1 MKYEKYK
8 DLYTQFLISEKNLS
22 RNSVNNYLVDLDQF
36 FYTEDTKVRDL
47 NAKIKLYIINLR
59 KKNLKTSSINR
70 KISALKNFLKFLHT
84 EKIIEQI
91 DFKEFE
97 SLSNLKKK
105 FQKLYQKLQME
116 QIFINLYNSK
126 QTNKELY
133 ILVLKLIYLSGLRI
147 SEALN
152 LKWSDINYQ
161 DNSIYVYG
169 KGSKERKVFIIKDYL
184 DNLKNLGKKN
194 QFIFVLNNKKISA
207 RSVNKFL
214 ENCYNDS
221 IIKDK
226 LSSHVF
232 RHSFATTMLE
242 NNADI
247 RHIQKLLGHS
257 SISTTEI
264 YTKVAKSMKKRVLDS
279 YHPLKNKL

>member
-22 RNSVNNYLVDLDQF
+22 KNSLNNYLVDLDQF
-36 FYTEDTKVRDL
+36 FFDQDS
-47 NAKIKLYIINLR
+47 NSSNINIKIKTYIAQLR
-59 KKNLKTSSINR
+59 KRNLKTSSVNR
-70 KISALKNFLKFLHT
+70 KISTLKNYLKFLHT
-84 EKIIEQI
+84 EKIIDQI
-91 DFKEFE
+91 DFQEFE
-97 SLSNLKKK
+97 SLSSVKKIPK
-105 FQKLYQKLQME
+105 AISKSQME
-116 QIFINLYNSK
+116 QIFEDLKKSK
-126 QTNKELY
+126 QTNAGLY
-133 ILVLKLIYLSGLRI
+133 ILILKLIYLSGLRI

-152 LKWSDINYQ
+152 LKWSDINHQ

-169 KGSKERKVFIIKDYL
+169 KGSKERKVFIINDYL
-184 DNLKNLGKKN
+184 VQLKNLDKNN
-194 QFIFVLNNKKISA
+194 QFVFTINKKKIST

-214 ENCYNDS
+214 QNCYDNS
-221 IIKDK
+221 LIKNK
-226 LSSHVF
+226 LSSHIF

>member
-22 RNSVNNYLVDLDQF
+22 KNSLNNYLVDLDQF
-36 FYTEDTKVRDL
+36 FFDQDSNTS
-47 NAKIKLYIINLR
+47 NINIKIKTYIAQLR
-59 KKNLKTSSINR
+59 KRNLKTSSVNR
-70 KISALKNFLKFLHT
+70 KISTLKNYLKFLHT
-84 EKIIEQI
+84 EKIIDQI
-91 DFKEFE
+91 DFQEFE
-97 SLSNLKKK
+97 SLSSFKKIPK
-105 FQKLYQKLQME
+105 AISKSQME
-116 QIFINLYNSK
+116 QIFEDLKKSK
-126 QTNKELY
+126 QTNAWLY
-133 ILVLKLIYLSGLRI
+133 ILILKLIYLSGLRI

-169 KGSKERKVFIIKDYL
+169 KGLKERKVFIIKNYL
-184 DNLKNLGKKN
+184 VQLRNLKKN
-194 QFIFVLNNKKISA
+194 NQYIFTINKKRISS

-214 ENCYNDS
+214 QNCYDNS
-221 IIKDK
+221 LIKNK
-226 LSSHVF
+226 LSSHIF

>member
-22 RNSVNNYLVDLDQF
+22 KISVNNYLVDLDQF
-36 FYTEDTKVRDL
+36 FFTEDTKVSDL
-47 NAKIKLYIINLR
+47 NSKIKSYIVDLR

-84 EKIIEQI
+84 EKIIDHI
-91 DFKEFE
+91 DLKEFE
-97 SLSNLKKK
+97 SLSNLKKIPK
-105 FQKLYQKLQME
+105 AIPKLQME

-126 QTNKELY
+126 LPNKELY
-133 ILVLKLIYLSGLRI
+133 ISVLKLIYLSGLRI

-169 KGSKERKVFIIKDYL
+169 KGSKERKVYIIKDFL
-184 DNLKNLGKKN
+184 DHLKNLEKKN
-194 QFIFVLNNKKISA
+194 KFLFTLNNKKISA

-226 LSSHVF
+226 MSSHVF

-264 YTKVAKSMKKRVLDS
+264 YTKVAKSMKKRVLDA

>member
-22 RNSVNNYLVDLDQF
+22 RISVNNYLVDLDQF
-36 FYTEDTKVRDL
+36 FFTEDTKVNDL
-47 NAKIKLYIINLR
+47 NAKIKSYIVYLR
-59 KKNLKTSSINR
+59 KNNLKTSSINR

-91 DFKEFE
+91 DFQEFE
-97 SLSNLKKK
+97 SLSNLKKIPK
-105 FQKLYQKLQME
+105 AITKLQME

-169 KGSKERKVFIIKDYL
+169 KGSKERKVYIIKDYL
-184 DNLKNLGKKN
+184 DYLKNLVKKN
-194 QFIFVLNNKKISA
+194 QFVFALNNKKISA

-264 YTKVAKSMKKRVLDS
+264 YTKVAKSMKKKVLDS

>member
-22 RNSVNNYLVDLDQF
+22 KNSLNNYLVDLDQF
-36 FYTEDTKVRDL
+36 FFDQDS
-47 NAKIKLYIINLR
+47 NSSNINIKIKTYIAQLR
-59 KKNLKTSSINR
+59 KRNLKTSSVNR
-70 KISALKNFLKFLHT
+70 KISTLKNYLKFLHT
-84 EKIIEQI
+84 EKIIDQI
-91 DFKEFE
+91 DFQEFE
-97 SLSNLKKK
+97 SLSSIKKIPK
-105 FQKLYQKLQME
+105 AISKSQME
-116 QIFINLYNSK
+116 QIFEDLKKSK
-126 QTNKELY
+126 QTNAGLY
-133 ILVLKLIYLSGLRI
+133 ILILKLIYLSGLRI

-152 LKWSDINYQ
+152 LKWSDINHQ

-169 KGSKERKVFIIKDYL
+169 KGSKERKVFIINDYL
-184 DNLKNLGKKN
+184 IQLKNLEKN
-194 QFIFVLNNKKISA
+194 NQYIFTINKKKIST

-214 ENCYNDS
+214 QNCYDNS
-221 IIKDK
+221 LIKNK
-226 LSSHVF
+226 LSSHIF

>member
-22 RNSVNNYLVDLDQF
+22 RISVNNYLVDLDQF
-36 FYTEDTKVRDL
+36 FFTDYTKARDL
-47 NAKIKLYIINLR
+47 NIKIKSYITNLR
-59 KKNLKTSSINR
+59 EKKLKTSSINR
-70 KISALKNFLKFLHT
+70 KISALKNFLKFLHS

-91 DFKEFE
+91 DFQEFE
-97 SLSNLKKK
+97 SLSNTKKIPK
-105 FQKLYQKLQME
+105 AIPKSLME
-116 QIFINLYNSK
+116 QTFINLYKSK

-152 LKWSDINYQ
+152 LKWSDINHQ

-169 KGSKERKVFIIKDYL
+169 KGSKERKVFIIKDFL
-184 DNLKNLGKKN
+184 DHLKNLDKEN
-194 QFIFVLNNKKISA
+194 QFIFMLNKKKISA

-214 ENCYNDS
+214 ENCYNES

-279 YHPLKNKL
+279 YHPLKNKI

>member
-22 RNSVNNYLVDLDQF
+22 RNSVNNYLIDLDQF
-36 FYTEDTKVRDL
+36 FFTEDTKVNHL
-47 NAKIKLYIINLR
+47 NAKIKLYITNLR
-59 KKNLKTSSINR
+59 KKNLKISSINR
-70 KISALKNFLKFLHT
+70 KISSLKNFLKFLHT
-84 EKIIEQI
+84 EKIIDQI

-97 SLSNLKKK
+97 SLSNLKKIPK
-105 FQKLYQKLQME
+105 AIPKAQME

-133 ILVLKLIYLSGLRI
+133 ILILKLIYLSGLRI

-152 LKWSDINYQ
+152 LKWSDINLQ

-169 KGSKERKVFIIKDYL
+169 KGSKERKVYIIKDFL
-184 DNLKNLGKKN
+184 DHLKNLDKKN
-194 QFIFVLNNKKISA
+194 QFVFTLNSKKISA

-214 ENCYNDS
+214 ENCFNDL
-221 IIKDK
+221 IINHR

>member
-1 MKYEKYK
+1 MKYENYK

-36 FYTEDTKVRDL
+36 FNTENIKVGDL
-47 NAKIKLYIINLR
+47 NANIKSYITNLR
-59 KKNLKTSSINR
+59 KKNLKISSINR
-70 KISALKNFLKFLHT
+70 KISTLKNFLKFLQT
-84 EKIIEQI
+84 EKIIEKI
-91 DFKEFE
+91 DFQVFE
-97 SLSNLKKK
+97 SLSNLKKIPK
-105 FQKLYQKLQME
+105 AISKLQME
-116 QIFINLYNSK
+116 QIFMNLYNSK

-152 LKWSDINYQ
+152 LKWSDINHQ

-169 KGSKERKVFIIKDYL
+169 KGSKERKVYIIKDFL
-184 DNLKNLGKKN
+184 DHLKNLDKKN
-194 QFIFVLNNKKISA
+194 QYVFTLNSKKISA

-226 LSSHVF
+226 MSSHVF

>member
-22 RNSVNNYLVDLDQF
+22 KNSLNNYLVDLDQF
-36 FYTEDTKVRDL
+36 FFDQDSNTS
-47 NAKIKLYIINLR
+47 NINIKIKTYIAQLR
-59 KKNLKTSSINR
+59 KRNLKTSSVNR
-70 KISALKNFLKFLHT
+70 KISTLKNYLKFLHT
-84 EKIIEQI
+84 EKIIDQI
-91 DFKEFE
+91 DFQEFE
-97 SLSNLKKK
+97 SLSSVKKIPK
-105 FQKLYQKLQME
+105 AISKSQME
-116 QIFINLYNSK
+116 QIFEDLRKSK
-126 QTNKELY
+126 QTNAGLY
-133 ILVLKLIYLSGLRI
+133 ILILKLIYLSGLRI

-152 LKWSDINYQ
+152 LKWSDINHQ

-169 KGSKERKVFIIKDYL
+169 KGSKERKVFIINDYL
-184 DNLKNLGKKN
+184 VQLKNLEKN
-194 QFIFVLNNKKISA
+194 NQYVFTINKKKIST

-214 ENCYNDS
+214 QNCYDNS
-221 IIKDK
+221 LIKNK
-226 LSSHVF
+226 LSSHIF

>member
-1 MKYEKYK
+1 MK
-8 DLYTQFLISEKNLS
+8 
-22 RNSVNNYLVDLDQF
+22 NSNQI
-36 FYTEDTKVRDL
+36 
-47 NAKIKLYIINLR
+47 NA
-59 KKNLKTSSINR
+59 SI
-70 KISALKNFLKFLHT
+70 
-84 EKIIEQI
+84 
-91 DFKEFE
+91 
-97 SLSNLKKK
+97 
-105 FQKLYQKLQME
+105 
-116 QIFINLYNSK
+116 
-126 QTNKELY
+126 Y
-133 ILVLKLIYLSGLRI
+133 ILILKLIYLSGLRI

-169 KGSKERKVFIIKDYL
+169 KGSKERKVYIIKDYL
-184 DNLKNLGKKN
+184 FQLKILEKN
-194 QFIFVLNNKKISA
+194 HQFIFTINKNRISS

-214 ENCYNDS
+214 ENCYNSS
-221 IIKDK
+221 IIEFK
-226 LSSHVF
+226 LSTHIF

-264 YTKVAKSMKKRVLDS
+264 YTKVVKSMKKRVLDS

>member
-22 RNSVNNYLVDLDQF
+22 KNSLNNYLVDLDQF
-36 FYTEDTKVRDL
+36 FFDQDSKSS
-47 NAKIKLYIINLR
+47 NINIQIKKYIAQLR
-59 KKNLKTSSINR
+59 KKNLKTSSVNR
-70 KISALKNFLKFLHT
+70 KISTLKNYLKFLHT
-84 EKIIEQI
+84 EKIIDQI

-97 SLSNLKKK
+97 SVSSVKKIPK
-105 FQKLYQKLQME
+105 AISKSQME
-116 QIFINLYNSK
+116 QIFEDLKKSK
-126 QTNKELY
+126 QTNAGLY
-133 ILVLKLIYLSGLRI
+133 ILILKLIYLSGLRI

-152 LKWSDINYQ
+152 LKWSDINNQ

-169 KGSKERKVFIIKDYL
+169 KGSKERKVFIINDYL
-184 DNLKNLGKKN
+184 VQLKNLEKN
-194 QFIFVLNNKKISA
+194 NQYIFTINKKKIST

-214 ENCYNDS
+214 QNCYDNS
-221 IIKDK
+221 LIKNK
-226 LSSHVF
+226 LSSHIF

>member
-8 DLYTQFLISEKNLS
+8 DLYIQFLISEKNLS
-22 RNSVNNYLVDLDQF
+22 RVSVNNYLVDLDQF
-36 FYTEDTKVRDL
+36 FSTKDTKVSNL
-47 NAKIKLYIINLR
+47 NAKIKSYIANLR
-59 KKNLKTSSINR
+59 NKNFKTSSINR
-70 KISALKNFLKFLHT
+70 KISSLKNFLKFLHT

-91 DFKEFE
+91 DLQEFE
-97 SLSNLKKK
+97 SLSNLKKIPK
-105 FQKLYQKLQME
+105 AISKLQME
-116 QIFINLYNSK
+116 QIFMNLYNSK

-152 LKWSDINYQ
+152 LKWSDINHQ
-161 DNSIYVYG
+161 DNSIYIYG
-169 KGSKERKVFIIKDYL
+169 KGSKERKVFITKDFL
-184 DNLKNLGKKN
+184 DLLKNLGKKN
-194 QFIFVLNNKKISA
+194 QFVFALNNKKISA

>member
-22 RNSVNNYLVDLDQF
+22 QNSLNNYLVDLDQF
-36 FYTEDTKVRDL
+36 FLDQDINSSNITI
-47 NAKIKLYIINLR
+47 KIKKYISQLR

-70 KISALKNFLKFLHT
+70 KISSLKNYIKFLHT
-84 EKIIEQI
+84 EKVIDQI
-91 DFKEFE
+91 DLQEFE
-97 SLSNLKKK
+97 SLSSFKKIPK
-105 FQKLYQKLQME
+105 AISKLQME
-116 QIFINLYNSK
+116 QIFEDLNNSN
-126 QTNKELY
+126 QTNAVLY
-133 ILVLKLIYLSGLRI
+133 ILILKLIYLSGLRI

-152 LKWSDINYQ
+152 LKWSDINHH

-169 KGSKERKVFIIKDYL
+169 KGSKERKVFIISDYL
-184 DNLKNLGKKN
+184 DKLKNLEKN
-194 QFIFVLNNKKISA
+194 NHYIFTINKKKIST

-214 ENCYNDS
+214 QNCYDS
-221 IIKDK
+221 SVIKNK
-226 LSSHVF
+226 LSSHIF

-264 YTKVAKSMKKRVLDS
+264 YTKVVKSMKKRVLDS

>member
-22 RNSVNNYLVDLDQF
+22 KNSLNNYLVDLDQF
-36 FYTEDTKVRDL
+36 FFDQDSNTS
-47 NAKIKLYIINLR
+47 NINIKIKMYIAQLR
-59 KKNLKTSSINR
+59 KRNLKTSSVNR
-70 KISALKNFLKFLHT
+70 KISTLKNYLKFLHT
-84 EKIIEQI
+84 EKIIDQI
-91 DFKEFE
+91 DFQEFE
-97 SLSNLKKK
+97 SLSTVKKIPK
-105 FQKLYQKLQME
+105 AISKSQME
-116 QIFINLYNSK
+116 QIFEDLKKSK
-126 QTNKELY
+126 QTNAGLY
-133 ILVLKLIYLSGLRI
+133 ILILKLIYLSGLRI

-152 LKWSDINYQ
+152 LKWSDINHQ

-169 KGSKERKVFIIKDYL
+169 KGSKERKVFIINDYL
-184 DNLKNLGKKN
+184 IQLKNLEKN
-194 QFIFVLNNKKISA
+194 HQYVFTINKKKIST

-214 ENCYNDS
+214 QNCYDNS
-221 IIKDK
+221 LIKNK
-226 LSSHVF
+226 LSSHIF